1 MRVCKGLYEGYQAQ
15 IGALTV
21 CYNEKMEPEAL
32 GIFMAITSEIFIA
45 SLLMLHDVFEAI
57 APLNLV
63 LQTGNEQLCLTD
75 VKTYVH
81 LTRSKLENL
90 MAGQM
95 KRFKGENFDDKVCKM
110 QQQTLSLP
118 SNARLRSADTSFGWE
133 HDVTDVFKKFLSA
146 FIVQLDV
153 AFEQIEFWMALDIFD
168 PRKLPEKK

>member
-81 LTRSKLENL
+81 LTRSKLENW
-90 MAGQM
+90 
-95 KRFKGENFDDKVCKM
+95 FKEENFDGKVCKV

-118 SNARLRSADTSFGWE
+118 SSARLRSADTSFGWE
-133 HDVTDVFKKFLSA
+133 HDATDVFKKFPSA

-153 AFEQIEFWMALDIFD
+153 AFEQIEF
-168 PRKLPEKK
+168 